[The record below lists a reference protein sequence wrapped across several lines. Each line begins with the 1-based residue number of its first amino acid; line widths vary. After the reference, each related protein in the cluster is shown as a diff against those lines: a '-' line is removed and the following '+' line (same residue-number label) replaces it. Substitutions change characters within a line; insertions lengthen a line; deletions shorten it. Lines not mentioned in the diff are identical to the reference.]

1 MSQLEARRMG
11 RRSPFVITLTKQD
24 RRKLEARAG
33 RPTAEQRQALHA
45 RIVLAAAGGEPN
57 RRIAAGLGVVPN
69 TVCKWRKRFAEQG
82 LAGLADRPR
91 SGRPPRFPR
100 R

>member
-1 MSQLEARRMG
+1 MG

-33 RPTAEQRQALHA
+33 RPTAEQRQALRA
-45 RIVLAAAGGEPN
+45 RIVPAAAGGQSN
-57 RRIAAGLGVVPN
+57 RRIAARLGVVPN

-82 LAGLADRPR
+82 LAGLEDRPR
-91 SGRPPRFPR
+91 SGRPPRFPPR

>member
-1 MSQLEARRMG
+1 MG

-33 RPTAEQRQALHA
+33 RPTAEQRQALRA
-45 RIVLAAAGGEPN
+45 RIVLAAAGGQSN
-57 RRIAAGLGVVPN
+57 RRIAARLGVVPN

-82 LAGLADRPR
+82 LAGLEDRPR
-91 SGRPPRFPR
+91 SGRPPRFPPAVIAGG
-100 R
+100 